1 MCRVPIKRL
10 FFITMIALTLSLIL
24 QLLSYVTSQ
33 NGQSYPED
41 QGSFIQEVGPD
52 NKRAFRAG
60 VPSWVTAQSRLQ
72 IAPLPDDHLRSLS
85 ALSDKEQFLRL
96 LQPVLIPRVSG
107 TPGNTQVQNYLMN
120 TLKSF
125 GYTVETDAFD
135 DSPPPPHA
143 RRTFTNIIATLDP
156 KAPRRL
162 VLACHFDSKFDNR
175 GLFIGATD
183 SAVPCAM
190 MLDLTR
196 VLRGH
201 ADSRSTKQDI
211 TLQLIFL
218 DGEEAFGEWSATDS
232 IYGSRHLASKLGQ
245 TRNSFA
251 PAVSSMSELSS
262 IDVFVL
268 LDLIGT
274 VDTRF
279 QSLFPATA
287 PLYKRFTENE
297 DRLQNLQQIKQWG
310 KNGVYFGR
318 EALPAGSFIDD
329 DHRPFLEKGVKILH
343 LISVP
348 FPSVWHQL
356 SDNADN
362 LHYQTID
369 DLNKILRVFVCEY
382 LSCRF

>member
-10 FFITMIALTLSLIL
+10 FFIIMITLTFSLLL
-24 QLLSYVTSQ
+24 QLLSYATSQ
-33 NGQSYPED
+33 KEQPYPEMLETT
-41 QGSFIQEVGPD
+41 IEVGPS
-52 NKRAFRAG
+52 NKRALG
-60 VPSWVTAQSRLQ
+60 SQVPAWVSAQSRLQ
-72 IAPLPDDHLRSLS
+72 IAPLPDDQLRTLS
-85 ALSDKEQFLRL
+85 GLSDKEQFLRL
-96 LQPVLIPRVSG
+96 LQPILIPRVSG
-107 TPGNTQVQNYLMN
+107 TPGNTKVQKFLIN
-120 TLKSF
+120 TLRGF
-125 GYTVETDAFD
+125 GYTVETDSFD
-135 DSPPPPHA
+135 DSPPAPHA

-162 VLACHFDSKFDNR
+162 LLACHFDSKFDNR

-190 MLDLTR
+190 LLDLAR
-196 VLRGH
+196 VLRGRV
-201 ADSRSTKQDI
+201 DSRSTKQDI
-211 TLQLIFL
+211 TLQLIFF
-218 DGEEAFGEWSATDS
+218 DGEEAFGDWSAVDS
-232 IYGSRHLASKLGQ
+232 IYGSRHLASRLAQ

-251 PAVSSMSELSS
+251 PGVSTMSQLNSM
-262 IDVFVL
+262 DVLVL

-274 VDTRF
+274 IDTKF

-287 PLYKRFTENE
+287 PLYSRLTDNE
-297 DRLQNLQQIKQWG
+297 DRLQSLGQIKQWG
-310 KNGVYFGR
+310 KDGVYFGR
-318 EALPAGSFIDD
+318 DAMPVGSFIDD
-329 DHRPFLEKGVKILH
+329 DHKPFMERGVKILH